1 MSSRHLT
8 EYNTLRDNGMLY
20 TRTAPGLGEGP
31 GPPTK
36 RGPPSCPYVLPY
48 MRHVRATSFF
58 IKKSLFIA
66 REDGSVSLKYYLIL
80 WRNKHF
86 FVSWKSA
93 RYLNLWMPSH
103 VERI

>member
-48 MRHVRATSFF
+48 MRHVRATYPFLSR
-58 IKKSLFIA
+58 KACLSLGKTAVFHLNIIWYCD
-66 REDGSVSLKYYLIL
+66 ETNTFLFPGSRPGI
-80 WRNKHF
+80 WICECQ
-86 FVSWKSA
+86 A
-93 RYLNLWMPSH
+93 T
-103 VERI
+103 